1 MSNPANPDDF
11 HDAHCSRSAR
21 EVLARYQAPAAAI
34 EQVEAIE
41 ALLKGR
47 GWELLDGDEDI
58 ALLTF
63 RYPPSYSVDADCDEN
78 YCNETSIDIVD
89 VLVDPQNG
97 SHLESGSVSV
107 ALVGWCFDERRHDG
121 WRIPARVL
129 PDYLAAVEAH
139 RAHDDD
145 PIPQWQQ
152 PVRSGRRYES

>member
-1 MSNPANPDDF
+1 MSSPANPDDSY
-11 HDAHCSRSAR
+11 DAHCSRSAR

-41 ALLKGR
+41 TLLKGR

-58 ALLTF
+58 ALLSF
-63 RYPPSYSVDADCDEN
+63 RYPPSYSVDCDEN

-97 SHLESGSVSV
+97 SYLEAGSVSV
-107 ALVGWCFDERRHDG
+107 ALVGWCFNERRHDG

-152 PVRSGRRYES
+152 PSRSGRRYES